1 MAVQTTKEATAANH
15 TNDISDLAGWASSAQ
30 FARQIAAMLVVS
42 SLVTKKKLAI
52 DDTSG
57 KCICQKNLSP
67 TLEAKYFQWRKA
79 RYDGLAV
86 GQKRDKGWRNAPV
99 SRFTETVAALV
110 KR

>member
-15 TNDISDLAGWASSAQ
+15 TNDISDLAGWASSAHLHEN
-30 FARQIAAMLVVS
+30 RMMLVVS